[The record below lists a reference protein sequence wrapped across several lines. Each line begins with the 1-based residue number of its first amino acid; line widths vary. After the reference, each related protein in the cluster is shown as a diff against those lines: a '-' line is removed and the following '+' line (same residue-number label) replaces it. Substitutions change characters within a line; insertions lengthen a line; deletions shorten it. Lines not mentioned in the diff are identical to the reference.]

1 MAENTKVPTITIE
14 VVDCPI
20 QYKGQIL
27 AIGKIYEVEALKAK
41 ELIKIGVAK
50 LTKGK

>member
-1 MAENTKVPTITIE
+1 MAETTKQPTVVIE

-27 AIGKIYEVEALKAK
+27 EIGKTYEVETVKAK